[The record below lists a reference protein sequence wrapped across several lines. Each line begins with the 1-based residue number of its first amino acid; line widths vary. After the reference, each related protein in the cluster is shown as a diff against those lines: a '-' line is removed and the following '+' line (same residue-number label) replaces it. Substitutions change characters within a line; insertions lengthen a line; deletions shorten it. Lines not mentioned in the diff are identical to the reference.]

1 MTDRFSRPAMQAFPV
16 TDHDPGLEGHPLP
29 VSVWLCATVL
39 AMNVVSAVLSLIA

>member
-1 MTDRFSRPAMQAFPV
+1 MTARFSRPAIQAFPV
-16 TDHDPGLEGHPLP
+16 TDHEGHPLP